1 MMPVHH
7 FRVSP
12 CVIIVKYGKCAAN
25 LMVSLCIHLE
35 LADVIAN
42 VGTLKYESFHAKRTN
57 LRTFPHSTVSDLA
70 EKNSRSFIH
79 FLIGIVPNISSL
91 LPIVLSQKDVLGV
104 RGCSTLCC
112 SIFEGDRKST
122 RLNL

>member
-25 LMVSLCIHLE
+25 LMVSLCLHLE

-42 VGTLKYESFHAKRTN
+42 VSTLKYVITQVQVG
-57 LRTFPHSTVSDLA
+57 LPP
-70 EKNSRSFIH
+70 
-79 FLIGIVPNISSL
+79 VPNCPGHPEILWVILICPVRETSASQLHLTPQAFVTPTRTGETCSDSSSCL
-91 LPIVLSQKDVLGV
+91 DYRTG
-104 RGCSTLCC
+104 
-112 SIFEGDRKST
+112 
-122 RLNL
+122 